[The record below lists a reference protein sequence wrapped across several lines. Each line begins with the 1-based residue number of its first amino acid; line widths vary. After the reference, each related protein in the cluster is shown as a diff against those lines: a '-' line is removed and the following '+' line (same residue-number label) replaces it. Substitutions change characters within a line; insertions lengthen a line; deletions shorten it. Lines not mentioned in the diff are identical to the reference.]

1 MSCMQWNRPADCTTT
16 PFTWSPPAH
25 GHMKSRSSGSHS
37 PVALHLSPP
46 PSLYLKNPMIT
57 SVPSPCV
64 PGTELFSLCTGF
76 FHLLFESMFRQPS
89 KHKERKI
96 KRNDFLP
103 FSISF
108 IQEHFWTTNWMSA
121 MYSDTHWSH
130 GLVLCV
136 LQPQGSAGW
145 YRPSSMNPQ
154 TGGGGLGSTPGGGT
168 QGEGQFW
175 AENGSLQGT
184 KQASA
189 SGEKKVC
196 AQSKVSSGENGRW
209 KLSMARF
216 S

>member
-57 SVPSPCV
+57 SVPFPCV

-121 MYSDTHWSH
+121 MCSDTHWSH
-130 GLVLCV
+130 GALCPAAPRKCRVVPPFLHEPPDWRGRVGEYPWGRDPRRRSVL
-136 LQPQGSAGW
+136 SREW
-145 YRPSSMNPQ
+145 
-154 TGGGGLGSTPGGGT
+154 
-168 QGEGQFW
+168 
-175 AENGSLQGT
+175 
-184 KQASA
+184 
-189 SGEKKVC
+189 
-196 AQSKVSSGENGRW
+196 QSPRH
-209 KLSMARF
+209 
-216 S
+216 